1 MDAPLILHADIDAF
15 FASVEQV
22 LNPELKGKPVIVG
35 GGIEGRGV
43 IASASYEARPFGL
56 TAGMPIFR
64 ARELCPNG
72 IYVPPNFPEYN
83 RFAGRVFDIL
93 SSVSPSVEQASL
105 DEAYVDL
112 SGCER
117 MYGLWSARPLSRLP
131 FAREGEGIYR
141 RSDAVP
147 IPPEHRIVLPDS
159 CRWVAGLALSVKRR
173 IRHETGLDVSF
184 GIGPN
189 KLIAKIAA
197 DFGKPNGIGLVE
209 CGREADFLSR
219 LELKDIPGL
228 GRSTRNHLLKW
239 NVRTVAEARRLP
251 RELLC
256 DAFGPERGALLYD
269 LLRGRLDDRR
279 GELRIDELP
288 RSISR
293 ETTFWTPSSD
303 YGFVESMLFYLTERL
318 GRALRREG
326 LEGRTVQVKLRYQ
339 DFVRVQ
345 CSRSLGEHTDRDDR
359 VFEVARRL
367 LRMRWCRTRRLRLVG
382 VGLTDLRPAQSY
394 QMHLFD
400 TRGDRCRRIDRCLD
414 GLRDRF
420 GFGVIQ
426 RGPSIEL
433 MRAAQTGDDPVVP
446 TPARP

>member
-22 LNPELKGKPVIVG
+22 LNPDLRGRPVIVG

-43 IASASYEARPFGL
+43 IASCSYEARPFGL

-64 ARELCPNG
+64 ARELCPDG
-72 IYVPPNFPEYN
+72 LYVPPNFPEYN
-83 RFAGRVFDIL
+83 RFAGLVFDIL

-112 SGCER
+112 SGCAR

-131 FAREGEGIYR
+131 FTREGEGVYR
-141 RSDAVP
+141 RSDTVP
-147 IPPEHRIVLPDS
+147 IPPESRVVLADS
-159 CRWVAGLALSVKRR
+159 CRWVAGLALAIKRR
-173 IRHETGLDVSF
+173 IRRETGLDVSF
-184 GIGPN
+184 GIGSN
-189 KLIAKIAA
+189 KLVAKIAS

-209 CGREADFLSR
+209 CGREADFLAR
-219 LELKDIPGL
+219 LELCDIPGL
-228 GRSTRNHLLKW
+228 GRATRNHLLKW

-251 RELLC
+251 RALLGE
-256 DAFGPERGALLYD
+256 AFGPERGALLYD
-269 LLRGRLDDRR
+269 ILRGSIDDRH

-303 YGFVESMLFYLTERL
+303 RGFVESMLFYLTERL

-339 DFVRVQ
+339 DLARVQ
-345 CSRSLGEHTDRDDR
+345 CSRSLGEYSDCDDR
-359 VFEVARRL
+359 MFEAARRL
-367 LRMRWCRTRRLRLVG
+367 LRTHWCRTRRLRLVG
-382 VGLTDLRPAQSY
+382 IGLTDLRPARSFQTR
-394 QMHLFD
+394 LFD

-426 RGPSIEL
+426 RGPTIEL
-433 MRAAQTGDDPVVP
+433 MRAARAGEEPVVP